1 MAGVTAVV
9 NGSDPFA
16 MIKIPDIRTTPVGAA
31 DGKAKTLLLLYG
43 SIASYGEAYSNL
55 QYEP

>member
-31 DGKAKTLLLLYG
+31 DGKEEHIVSRIGK
-43 SIASYGEAYSNL
+43 
-55 QYEP
+55 